1 MSTPTITPEIA
12 AALETIRTADAK
24 PAQIGYMAGLL
35 TEHVKAC
42 CMDPLARDKRGEMV
56 VPSEILGTVDTHA
69 ARSKL
74 WSACHLAINGHDG
87 AALIALRDFIALQ
100 DVAYMRRFA

>member
-1 MSTPTITPEIA
+1 MRNTITPEIN

-24 PAQIGYMAGLL
+24 PIGYMAGLL

-56 VPSEILGTVDTHA
+56 VPSEILGTVDAPA
-69 ARSKL
+69 ARLKL
-74 WSACHLAINGHDG
+74 WCACHLAINGHDG

>member
-1 MSTPTITPEIA
+1 MSAPTITPEIA
-12 AALETIRTADAK
+12 AALETIRTADAQ
-24 PAQIGYMAGLL
+24 PIGYMVGLL

-74 WSACHLAINGHDG
+74 WSACHLAINGHNA
-87 AALIALRDFIALQ
+87 AALISLRDFIALQ

>member
-1 MSTPTITPEIA
+1 MRNTITPEIN
-12 AALETIRTADAK
+12 AALETIRTADA
-24 PAQIGYMAGLL
+24 QTIGYMAGLL

-56 VPSEILGTVDTHA
+56 VPSEILGTVDTYA
-69 ARSKL
+69 ARAKL
-74 WSACHLAINGHDG
+74 WSACQLALGGHDG
-87 AALIALRDFIALQ
+87 AALIALREFVDMQ